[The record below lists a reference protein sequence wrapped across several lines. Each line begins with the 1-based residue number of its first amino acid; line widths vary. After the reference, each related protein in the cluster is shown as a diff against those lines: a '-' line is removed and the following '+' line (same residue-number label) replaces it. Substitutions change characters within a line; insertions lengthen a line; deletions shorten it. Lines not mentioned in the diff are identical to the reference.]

1 MHSFTPTAQFQ
12 SLATALA
19 DYATALAIGQTPA
32 APVTIR

>member
-1 MHSFTPTAQFQ
+1 MRSFTSTAHFQ

-32 APVTIR
+32 APVTIP